1 MATIYGLTL
10 GSCVVLTI
18 VCVGAIET
26 VNSARDIGG
35 VYSIERKRGNSG
47 DSETGEVVKT
57 SNVPGNYDEYPMI
70 VPKRAALLLDRLMV
84 ALHHALEDERNGN
97 RRLSDIYGRDTSKT
111 PSFLLKGGSLAD
123 FDPTEHDN
131 MYSDEEQPD
140 YDLRNLR
147 DLKSP
152 NRGSGE
158 TSFQRRTPHD
168 EDTGSGRSNGRMY
181 WRCYF
186 NAVSCF

>member
-1 MATIYGLTL
+1 MATICRMAI
-10 GSCVVLTI
+10 GSCIVLMF
-18 VCVGAIET
+18 VCIRAMET
-26 VNSARDIGG
+26 VNSAGDVGG
-35 VYSIERKRGNSG
+35 VYSIERKRGNPAG
-47 DSETGEVVKT
+47 SEKAEFVNPATLQ
-57 SNVPGNYDEYPMI
+57 GNYDEYPLI

-84 ALHHALEDERNGN
+84 ALHHALEEERNVN
-97 RRLSDIYGRDTSKT
+97 RRISEIYGRDRT

-123 FDPTEHDN
+123 FDPTENDN
-131 MYSDEEQPD
+131 MYSDEEEPD

-158 TSFQRRTPHD
+158 TSFQRRTPHE
-168 EDTGSGRSNGRMY
+168 EDTGSGRTNGRMY